1 MKVINPRIDMNIIV
15 RYAREYGRHDAS
27 FQSVSLRLAETGYAN
42 GLKRSNDDNPVY
54 QIDILKL
61 IYLSTA

>member
-1 MKVINPRIDMNIIV
+1 MNIIV